1 MSINKDPFDLNGSSG
16 NSRSYYDP
24 ATGKHITSGKGGPS
38 SKLFWNSP
46 NYERAR
52 ERSNEF
58 GGRSKW
64 AALFKIS
71 LSDIKHLMH
80 ERCFNN
86 IMAAGR
92 LIQEKDENGT
102 QGFRTISVNNFPEAL
117 SMIDFNESHP
127 FRSIIRVNY
136 EIIFSPD
143 KKTITLKI
151 KGFIPDKDARWVKK
165 FNALKFYMV
174 IAQVADMA
182 FNPDTKIYQPVVVDL
197 ELLSKCMFSDWIVR
211 NSLPVDITL
220 EASFEMPAFTC
231 PGTVAVVALGVEFST
246 SMVMNQ
252 PYVTPRSGSVA
263 IVGCFT
269 D

>member
-16 NSRSYYDP
+16 NSRYYDDP
-24 ATGKHITSGKGGPS
+24 ATGKRITSGEGGPS
-38 SKLFWNSP
+38 STQFWNSP

-64 AALFKIS
+64 AALIKIS

-80 ERCFNN
+80 EHCFNK
-86 IMAAGR
+86 IMAVGR
-92 LIQEKDENGT
+92 LIQEKDEDGK
-102 QGFRTISVNNFPEAL
+102 QGFRTVSVKNFPEAL
-117 SMIDFNESHP
+117 STIDFNESHP
-127 FRSIIRVNY
+127 FGSIIRLNY
-136 EIIFSPD
+136 EIILSPD
-143 KKTITLKI
+143 KKTVTLKI
-151 KGFIPDKDARWVKK
+151 KGFIPGRDARWVKK
-165 FNALKFYMV
+165 FFALRFYLV

-197 ELLSKCMFSDWIVR
+197 ELLSRCTVSDWIVR
-211 NSLPVDITL
+211 NGEPVDVNL
-220 EASFEMPAFTC
+220 EASFEMPAFAC
-231 PGTVAVVALGVEFST
+231 PETAVVAALGVEFST

-252 PYVTPRSGSVA
+252 PYITPRSGSVA